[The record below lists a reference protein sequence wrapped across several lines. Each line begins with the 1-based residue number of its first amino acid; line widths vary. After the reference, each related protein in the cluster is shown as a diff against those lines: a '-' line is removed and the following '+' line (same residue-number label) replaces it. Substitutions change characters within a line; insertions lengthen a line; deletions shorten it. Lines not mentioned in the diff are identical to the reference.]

1 MWQVGL
7 DPHNRS
13 DENHLRVAQLAVE
26 LPEFWTVVPV
36 ELVSYDE
43 ELYRQ
48 LLAKKHGAAKHAMKK
63 RKADEVTPQRRGGRA
78 KEAAGATRT
87 SARAKAEAKVFATGD
102 SVVVRWSDGK
112 DYPAHIVETGEL
124 AVMVRFTKGE
134 DKGREATVPVGKLRS
149 GTGK

>member
-48 LLAKKHGAAKHAMKK
+48 LLAKKHGAAKQTYRL
-63 RKADEVTPQRRGGRA
+63 RKGVWVVPSPRPV
-78 KEAAGATRT
+78 AT
-87 SARAKAEAKVFATGD
+87 
-102 SVVVRWSDGK
+102 
-112 DYPAHIVETGEL
+112 
-124 AVMVRFTKGE
+124 
-134 DKGREATVPVGKLRS
+134 
-149 GTGK
+149 